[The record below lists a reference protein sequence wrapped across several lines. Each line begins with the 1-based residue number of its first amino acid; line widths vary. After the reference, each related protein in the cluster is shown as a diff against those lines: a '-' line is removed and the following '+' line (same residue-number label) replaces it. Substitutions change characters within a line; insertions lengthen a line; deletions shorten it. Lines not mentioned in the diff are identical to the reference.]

1 MSTEVDQSK
10 KFPPKIFSENNSA
23 WKVFQNKGL
32 HFGHVNINSIL
43 SKIEQLIS
51 LLTNSNISVLWIT
64 ETQLDNTANNAEVKI
79 DGYNLIRSD
88 KNKV

>member
-1 MSTEVDQSK
+1 MFK
-10 KFPPKIFSENNSA
+10 
-23 WKVFQNKGL
+23 NKGL
-32 HFGHVNINSIL
+32 HFGHVNINSIF

-51 LLTNSNISVLWIT
+51 LLTNSNISLLGIT
-64 ETQLDNTANNAEVKI
+64 ETQLDNTANNAGVKI

>member
-1 MSTEVDQSK
+1 M
-10 KFPPKIFSENNSA
+10 
-23 WKVFQNKGL
+23 FQNKGL

-51 LLTNSNISVLWIT
+51 LLTNSNISVLRIT